1 MVAYSLIVRE
11 LCFIFLFIGVLLKNA
26 GKSLSILHRDSAT
39 FLELEKLM
47 HDKDKDLLK
56 EDDTGS
62 FEAME
67 LRLKTPRNVICKHAL
82 LLWLVLV

>member
-1 MVAYSLIVRE
+1 MFKKNLN
-11 LCFIFLFIGVLLKNA
+11 IF
-26 GKSLSILHRDSAT
+26 RDSAT

-47 HDKDKDLLK
+47 HDKDKDLLR

-67 LRLKTPRNVICKHAL
+67 LRLKTPRKFTM
-82 LLWLVLV
+82 